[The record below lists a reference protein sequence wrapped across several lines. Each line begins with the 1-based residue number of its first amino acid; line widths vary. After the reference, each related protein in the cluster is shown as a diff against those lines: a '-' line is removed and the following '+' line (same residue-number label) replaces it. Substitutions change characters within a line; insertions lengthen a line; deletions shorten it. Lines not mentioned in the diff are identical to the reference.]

1 MIYVHDYK
9 GPDILSYLQ
18 DKKLAWCSFKDA
30 DRGYETSVSE
40 TKDFITHDENS
51 SNQNVRN

>member
-1 MIYVHDYK
+1 MMYVHDYK

-40 TKDFITHDENS
+40 TKDFITHEENS
-51 SNQNVRN
+51 SN